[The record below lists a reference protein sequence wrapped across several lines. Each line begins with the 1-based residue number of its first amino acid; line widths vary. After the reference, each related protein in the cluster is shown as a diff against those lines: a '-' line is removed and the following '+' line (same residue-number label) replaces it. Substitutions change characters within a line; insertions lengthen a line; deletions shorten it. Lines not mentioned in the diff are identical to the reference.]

1 LAADF
6 LARRGATV
14 VDRNRRVGRSEVDLL
29 AQIGNATVVVEVKTV
44 SQVVGGI
51 SAASHLTPTKLQ
63 RLQALARALGATRL
77 DLIAVTVGEEGV
89 ELRWV
94 PGVG

>member
-1 LAADF
+1 
-6 LARRGATV
+6 
-14 VDRNRRVGRSEVDLL
+14 
-29 AQIGNATVVVEVKTV
+29 
-44 SQVVGGI
+44 VVGGI

-63 RLQALARALGATRL
+63 RLQALARALGATRV
-77 DLIAVTVGEEGV
+77 DLIAVTVGEERV